1 MRVGG
6 QLHAPAALSQG
17 KRPGIHC
24 TGGWVGP
31 RAGPNNNTVPRI
43 RPRLLYSASFA
54 IYAAVF
60 FLLVRAVLPKQQAAS
75 LNIYK

>member
-1 MRVGG
+1 MGVGS
-6 QLHAPAALSQG
+6 QLHVPAALPPG
-17 KRPGIHC
+17 KRPGIYC

-31 RAGPNNNTVPRI
+31 RAGPNNNIVPRI

-60 FLLVRAVLPKQQAAS
+60 FLPVRAVLPKQQAAS
-75 LNIYK
+75 LNICK